1 MLLRTERVSFK
12 SLLLKFSLI
21 NKRQT
26 TTRSKRQHDQED
38 SIVSGMT
45 FKRPLEYADE
55 YAAQTVKRLTEISQT
70 SMYFSDYYYNVV
82 YIE

>member
-1 MLLRTERVSFK
+1 M
-12 SLLLKFSLI
+12 I

-38 SIVSGMT
+38 PIVSGMT

-55 YAAQTVKRLTEISQT
+55 YAAQTVKRLTEFSQT